1 MLDAIRQESGSDA
14 ILKRQDLTA
23 ISAQPGGLP

>member
-1 MLDAIRQESGSDA
+1 MLEDIRKESGSDA

-23 ISAQPGGLP
+23 ISAQPASQP